1 MPEFKDAMLQSGK
14 LALKPKAVRVAFLIV
29 VVVIAFRLFVVVVVF
44 GALVAITTT
53 RSPVTWRDFVGTRT
67 RGILEPK

>member
-1 MPEFKDAMLQSGK
+1 MLQSGK
-14 LALKPKAVRVAFLIV
+14 LALKPKAVRVAFLIVV